1 MQSKMFLL
9 VAVALVPAVVGAQ
22 NKTYTVRQGDTISGI
37 ASRLK
42 VRSSELVA
50 INALSNSHLLHPGMV
65 LRVPSRKPEATPLA
79 APQGAKYYT
88 VRNGDYDWSLAR
100 RHGLSIA
107 QLKAMNPGVDFERLQ
122 IGTRIALPKTGTPVP
137 TNVASSKPIE
147 KVAAKPV
154 AKSAAKSAKEW
165 TRPYKVKSG
174 DFDWILAKRA
184 GVTLAALKAANPGVN
199 LAKLQI
205 GQTIRIPGVAAEA
218 TPANSQV
225 AKASPAKRSITT
237 AYAAV
242 VGNGS
247 TIRRSP
253 GVNGDK
259 VTVVDAGTRAK
270 VLDHENGWYK
280 LKFPKGTVGW
290 MRGDLLTP
298 ASVQTVAK
306 ERSRERVAKATAPK
320 RSIESTSAPRSR
332 VATRT
337 RTATSGRASLPI
349 VDTTNSVIK
358 TAYAELGKRYIWG
371 STNRSNG
378 GFDCSGLVNYAYRT
392 NGVKLPRTSREM
404 AKVGQKVDVKSLKPG
419 DLVFFNTRRSSRI
432 NHVGMYVGNGKFIHS
447 SSGQGGVRV
456 DSVTSGYYAR
466 KLVTARRVAKS
477 SASGKPAPPKAEPK
491 AEKPAEPIASKEESS
506 GE

>member
-9 VAVALVPAVVGAQ
+9 AAVALVPVAVGAQ

-50 INALSNSHLLHPGMV
+50 INALANSHLLQPGMV

-107 QLKAMNPGVDFERLQ
+107 QLKALNPGVDFERLQ
-122 IGTRIALPKTGTPVP
+122 IGTRIALPRTGTAA
-137 TNVASSKPIE
+137 TKSIAASKPIE
-147 KVAAKPV
+147 KVAAKPAT
-154 AKSAAKSAKEW
+154 AKPAKEW

-205 GQTIRIPGVAAEA
+205 GQTIRIPGAAAEA
-218 TPANSQV
+218 APSTSRV
-225 AKASPAKRSITT
+225 AKASPIKQNITT
-237 AYAAV
+237 AYAQV

-306 ERSRERVAKATAPK
+306 ERSRERVVRAAAPK
-320 RSIESTSAPRSR
+320 RSIESSSAPRNR

-337 RTATSGRASLPI
+337 QATSSGRASLPI

-404 AKVGQKVDVKSLKPG
+404 ANVGQKVDVKSLKPG

-447 SSGQGGVRV
+447 SSGQGGVRI

-477 SASGKPAPPKAEPK
+477 AASAKPAPPKAEPK
-491 AEKPAEPIASKEESS
+491 GEKPAEPIATKEESS